1 MTKSKDENLEAPTID
16 QQMAVSPF
24 VFINVK
30 GIKSER
36 GLPLVFDDRPFLKD
50 IVEDMSPLQAVLKA
64 PQIGATVIFTIKI
77 LWVAMFLKKD
87 IIYTLPTMSDV
98 YEMVGDK
105 INRIIAQNKIF
116 QDWTHDRDT
125 VEQKKIGENMIR
137 WRGTFTTK
145 SATMFSSQLNI
156 HDEIDASN
164 PEVITQYETRQQAEP
179 GGWRWYFSHPSVV
192 GNGIDQY
199 WQKSDMKEWFIL
211 CSACK
216 EWQFMEWPLSVDQQ
230 RMCYQCKF
238 CGEVITDQDRREGH
252 WRKKFP
258 EAEFSGYHIP
268 QLICPWIPASKI
280 VKDFKEKEAQYFHNF
295 VLALPYADNKSKVTL
310 ETIKGLLTDERQAKG
325 RILFGVDTGIKIR
338 WTYGDM
344 NGLIEM
350 GECDNYKE
358 LQREVDKHKDW
369 IMVIDQGGD
378 IIGVREFA
386 ENNKGK
392 VFLCTFVKDK
402 KSMTLMKWG
411 EGEEYGRVLVDRNR
425 LIQLTVD
432 EMNDKRIKLYGNLEK
447 WWNMWLHWSHMYR
460 IVDEDKMGNLVYVWE
475 RSDRNDFALAMAYYR
490 VAYDRFAENESTFEG
505 GSSVDDGVPEAPYR
519 YHDGTTDGIKLTMP
533 EITSKSDDWRF
544 R

>member
-1 MTKSKDENLEAPTID
+1 MEYTEDEISQAMELYPSLWIEKHHIKNEVGIPIEFKDR
-16 QQMAVSPF
+16 
-24 VFINVK
+24 K
-30 GIKSER
+30 
-36 GLPLVFDDRPFLKD
+36 FLKAIYD
-50 IVEDMSPLQAVLKA
+50 DMSPLQAILKA
-64 PQIGATVIFTIKI
+64 PQIGLTTTQIIKS
-77 LWVAMFLKKD
+77 LYVAKKLQKQ
-87 IIYTLPTMSDV
+87 IIYTLPTSEDIKDMAGGKV
-98 YEMVGDK
+98 
-105 INRIIAQNKIF
+105 NRVIAQNPVLLEWVK
-116 QDWTHDRDT
+116 DHST
-125 VEQKKIGENMIR
+125 VEQKSVGGSIIYY
-137 WRGTFTTK
+137 RGTWTSK
-145 SATMFSSQLNI
+145 AAMMVSSDLNI
-156 HDEIDASN
+156 HDETDASN
-164 PEVITQYETRQQAEP
+164 RETIVQYETRLAAKNT
-179 GGWRWYFSHPSVV
+179 GWRWYFSHPSIV
-192 GNGIDQY
+192 GNGIDEY

-211 CSACK
+211 CSTCK

-238 CGEVITDQDRREGH
+238 CGGIITDQDRREGH

-310 ETIKGLLTDERQAKG
+310 ETIKGLLTDERQYKG

-386 ENNKGK
+386 ENNQGK
-392 VFLCTFVKDK
+392 VFLCTFVQDK
-402 KSMTLMKWG
+402 KSMNLIKWG

-425 LIQLTVD
+425 MIQLVVD
-432 EMNDKRIKLYGNLEK
+432 EMNDKRILLYGNLEK

-475 RSDRNDFALAMAYYR
+475 RSDRNDFCLAMVYQR
-490 VAYDRFAENESTFEG
+490 IAYDRFAENESTFEG

-519 YHDGTTDGIKLTMP
+519 YADGTTDGVKLTMP